1 MQKSYKKQIILRNE
15 HSNDTFTFASVSEA
29 SRTLHIEESDLNDVL
44 EGKLQSTNGFTAWYA
59 QSAVYG
65 VKAVP
70 IEKIQANTYNP
81 NHVAPPEMKLLYRS
95 IKDDTYTMPI
105 VCYYLEDEDKYEI
118 VDLSLIHI

>member
-95 IKDDTYTMPI
+95 IKDDTYSTRN
-105 VCYYLEDEDKYEI
+105 Y
-118 VDLSLIHI
+118 